1 MATIMKNIHIP
12 DDVIPREGLLNA
24 VEPFMDQ
31 PLIKVFTG
39 QRRAGKSY
47 LLYQLMQKIRN
58 RNPEAKFIYINK
70 EDYAFDKIKTYEDLM
85 AFIQGQTDPKK
96 KYYLFI
102 DEIQDITSF
111 EKALRSLLLK
121 GSFDIYISGSNANL
135 LSGEFA
141 TLLGG
146 RTMEFRVFSLS
157 YGEFLTFHNL
167 PDSEE
172 SLSLYMKYGG
182 LPFLRNLKLTHEI
195 VYEYLKNI
203 YNSIVYRD
211 IVARNNIRN
220 TGFLEQLI
228 LFLAQHT
235 GSLFSAKSISDFLKS
250 QKVNIAHNQVQTYL
264 RALTDAFLIDRIP
277 RWDVKGKRI
286 FETGDKFYF
295 ENTGIRNV
303 IAGFSPADRGKILES
318 VVNHALLFNGYD
330 VKVGWMDKR
339 EIDFVAEKNGEK
351 IYIQVALYLDNEK
364 TVEREFGNLLEIRD
378 NYPKYVISMDNAFPN
393 TWHGI
398 RHVPVR
404 EFLLGQSAV

>member
-1 MATIMKNIHIP
+1 MTTKIKKIHIP
-12 DDVIPREGLLNA
+12 DDVIPRKGLLNA

-47 LLYQLMQKIRN
+47 LLYQLMQKIQN

-85 AFIQGQTDPKK
+85 AFIQGQTDPNK

-277 RWDVKGKRI
+277 RWDVKGKRV

-393 TWHGI
+393 TWRGI

-404 EFLLGQSAV
+404 EFLLGQSTV